1 MNARSNGISDDHA
14 AQLHVADYDPA
25 FVDPG
30 HGNSKA
36 AWASVVVMLV
46 AVLFGTLFFFLD
58 LPMLVWASAGLLVIG
73 AVLWPILAR
82 AGLGVQDH

>member
-1 MNARSNGISDDHA
+1 MNARNGFSDEHVTE
-14 AQLHVADYDPA
+14 LHIADYDPA

-36 AWASVVVMLV
+36 GWVSVVVMLV
-46 AVLFGTLFFFLD
+46 AVLLGTLFFVLD
-58 LPMLVWASAGLLVIG
+58 MPMLVWASVGLLIIG